1 MIVYIA
7 PARKRSL
14 SAWKERVSV
23 FGDRSIARRLAAPR
37 ALSSITLTHRA
48 PQQTLHPV
56 QPLGMLSYAIHV
68 STWSKAWRKAH
79 AAAFSFRSLAC
90 PPSASSAS
98 RSSDSAL
105 ATA

>member
-68 STWSKAWRKAH
+68 ST
-79 AAAFSFRSLAC
+79 
-90 PPSASSAS
+90 
-98 RSSDSAL
+98 
-105 ATA
+105 